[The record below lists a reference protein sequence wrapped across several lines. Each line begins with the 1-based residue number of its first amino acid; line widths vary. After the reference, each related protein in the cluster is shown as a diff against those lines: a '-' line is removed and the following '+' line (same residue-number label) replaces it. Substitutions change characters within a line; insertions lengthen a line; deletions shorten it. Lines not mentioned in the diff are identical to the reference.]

1 MPSAR
6 LSASE
11 VKFERDGIALGV
23 RRDGR
28 GLLDS
33 RHVNLQVNL
42 LPQAN
47 GSSRVRTM
55 LAETDLV
62 CGVRLEVG
70 QFADQAVQCSVD
82 LGAIARTDLFGQ
94 VEAQKR
100 AERQGLELADQV
112 LGWLAG
118 SVCLPPALIP
128 NKARW
133 VLFVDVVVLADG
145 GNLLDLISLAVYA
158 ALCNARVPVAV
169 SKPEDEDDNGDGAED
184 FDINPDILSA
194 ERLSVDQLTLAVTC
208 WIISGQVVCDPTP
221 EEEACADCGLVVA
234 VSRLGEVASVH
245 KLGAGKVL
253 GSVLSNQVLPTA
265 MSLAKQLFKFVDK
278 EVASQELGV
287 VHLDGSGG
295 AGADA
300 VSLSKS
306 LYVKQ

>member
-1 MPSAR
+1 MSSAR

-55 LAETDLV
+55 LAETDLL
-62 CGVRLEVG
+62 CGVKLEVG

-100 AERQGLELADQV
+100 AERRGLELADQI
-112 LGWLAG
+112 LTWLSS
-118 SVCLPPALIP
+118 SVSLPPALIP
-128 NKARW
+128 NKVRW

-169 SKPEDEDDNGDGAED
+169 NKQDDDDNDGEGADD

-208 WIISGQVVCDPTP
+208 WVISGQVVCDPTP
-221 EEEACADCGLVVA
+221 EEEACADCGLVITIN
-234 VSRLGEVASVH
+234 RLGEVASVY
-245 KLGAGKVL
+245 KLGAGRVH
-253 GSVLSNQVLPTA
+253 GNTRRLPTR
-265 MSLAKQLFKFVDK
+265 S
-278 EVASQELGV
+278 
-287 VHLDGSGG
+287 
-295 AGADA
+295 
-300 VSLSKS
+300 
-306 LYVKQ
+306 